1 MVSHI
6 QVSYQ
11 KNTMEEKHILG
22 KKGETIAKG
31 YLLEKSYTI
40 LEKNWRYLKAEVDLI
55 VQNDDFIVFVEVKT
69 RSSSNYGDPE
79 SFVSGKQQKMIINAA
94 NEYIIKNNI
103 EREARFDIISII
115 ISNNTEEI
123 RHIEDAFYPTL

>member
-94 NEYIIKNNI
+94 NEYVIKNNI

>member
-1 MVSHI
+1 
-6 QVSYQ
+6 
-11 KNTMEEKHILG
+11 MEEKHILG

>member
-1 MVSHI
+1 
-6 QVSYQ
+6 
-11 KNTMEEKHILG
+11 MEEKHILG

-31 YLLEKSYTI
+31 YLLEKSYAI

-94 NEYIIKNNI
+94 SEYVIKNNI

-115 ISNNTEEI
+115 IINKTEEI